1 MNNMTYLLP
10 VTCLYLVWSVD
21 GDLRDK
27 FPISCPSRACQ
38 DSAADNLAILGEGV
52 EGSLVWTKER
62 LLKAERRTAARGG
75 N

>member
-27 FPISCPSRACQ
+27 FLISCPLRACQ